1 MITRLSH
8 SRMLKNCQTVFW
20 FALAVVGLGLVGSVT
35 GQFLSP
41 VRKRI
46 QNYEFK
52 IRYNW
57 GFPVGSVVEQ
67 SACQCRKRGFAP
79 WPGKIPHAAE
89 QINPCATTT
98 EPVLQSPEP
107 QLLKPTH
114 PRACSVQGE
123 KPPWWEAHSP
133 QLESSP
139 CSWQLE
145 KSLHSGEDPA
155 QPKIN
160 KIIKIKSQPWCT

>member
-35 GQFLSP
+35 GQFMSP

-52 IRYNW
+52 IRYNG

-67 SACQCRKRGFAP
+67 PACQCRKRGFAP
-79 WPGKIPHAAE
+79 WSGKIPHATE

-98 EPVLQSPEP
+98 EPVLQSPGTTAPEVHAP
-107 QLLKPTH
+107 QSLAL
-114 PRACSVQGE
+114 QQEG
-123 KPPWWEAHSP
+123 PPQWEAQET

-139 CSWQLE
+139 HLPQPE
-145 KSLHSGEDPA
+145 KSLFNNEDPE
-155 QPKIN
+155 QP
-160 KIIKIKSQPWCT
+160 